1 MKLVLIR
8 QYLTK
13 LIDFYSPLS
22 WEQTFF
28 CHNHDFDRS
37 QKISNYSQQ
46 SYKKIQLILK
56 RFYYC
61 PNILYLGIFCAE
73 NFMLLRYVFLC
84 KIISTSM
91 YIQSFSK
98 LIFEFFHYFLVWSI
112 CLWLL
117 SKIRSADPNLQLVS
131 TRTILVHFPT
141 SAQSCILIKI
151 LSNVKFKIL
160 LLLELQTY
168 KYSPVTICT

>member
-61 PNILYLGIFCAE
+61 PE

-131 TRTILVHFPT
+131 TRTILVHFPST
-141 SAQSCILIKI
+141 AQRCVMIKYFSM
-151 LSNVKFKIL
+151 SN
-160 LLLELQTY
+160 
-168 KYSPVTICT
+168 